1 MDAES
6 MTQLDSASERYDHSP
21 VYLFAGP
28 DLILT
33 EGHVNRQ
40 VLDI

>member
-6 MTQLDSASERYDHSP
+6 MTQLNSASERYDLSQL
-21 VYLFAGP
+21 YLFAG
-28 DLILT
+28 LAYILT